1 MWGNLLEKKNEKTV
15 VKLSSST
22 EEKII
27 DKIVDLAQYMGET
40 KFYPYQAP
48 FARRLA
54 QSIITNEG
62 ATLSALFARQCLAKG
77 SLILDRNGKVL
88 PIEKH
93 PDAWETKT
101 VTELYEIKIFGG
113 HVIKC
118 TEEHPIATDQGWM
131 PAQAVSKGTNVVVL
145 DSWEKFGDGKIPYND
160 KTFTMSDDLAELVGW
175 LVVNIKGSEE
185 VKITKGHERVKEL
198 IEKYFSDSDFSVKK
212 TSITIQLTG
221 SIKNFLKYI
230 IKFDKFGVPEG
241 INYFTK
247 EQLIRFFYPLFFTNG
262 KTYKK
267 PNTMKIILKGINSQ
281 TLLFYK
287 EHLNKLG
294 MHGNLEVWIGDV
306 LIFQCAN
313 NYIKFKEL
321 FEDYLP
327 NEFFPP
333 FFRYRTRNIQ
343 TFEEEDGEVLTYS
356 RVHSVK
362 KIQTESSV
370 WDINIPEKGWFLASG
385 IKLHNSGKCLAKGTE
400 VVMYD
405 GTFKKVED
413 ICVGDKLLTPDS
425 KPVKVTSTVNGKDTM
440 YKISPTM
447 KNQQDATYTVNS
459 AHILSLYNTKTK
471 QVEDINVLD
480 YISSPNKENYRG
492 IRAVAHFPKRDI
504 SIAPYFLGLWLGDGD
519 SRDIRIT
526 NIDKEVIDYIH
537 EYAANLNM
545 KISTYSYSNR
555 TSSYAITSKED
566 SPRSYSNQHRVNII
580 KKEMEYL
587 NLLGNK
593 HIPEDYLCNSYENRM
608 QLLAGLIDSD
618 GSLDKHQVRYEI
630 SCSNS
635 ILCEQIVRLAR
646 SLGFQVTLSKRT
658 TSCNGKDF
666 ISNRVIIYGEIWK
679 IPVRI
684 IRKKA
689 PVSLIKKNPLLYRI
703 KVEKVGLGEYYGF
716 TLDNK
721 EKRFLLKDFTITHNT
736 QIVAMITAALMVILP
751 SLAEKFP
758 DSFDLFKKGL
768 WVGCFGPIGE
778 QAITMFDR
786 IYDILTTDSSKR
798 LFIEELKM
806 PIPARG
812 GARGN
817 LIRLGNKSF
826 VRYMS
831 GSKRSKV
838 ESKTYHLILL
848 DECQDMEA
856 FKIRKSIL
864 PMGAAVNATVV
875 TTGTPDVYIG
885 YFYDTI
891 EQNKAYDLK
900 SPSSKQMHFEVDY
913 TLAQKFNTFYKKYIQ
928 KEIKRLG
935 FDSDEFKM
943 AYRLIWPITKGMVF
957 TKAQL
962 DEKCYDKA
970 LKTVKT
976 WKESPCVAG
985 LDLGKTQ
992 DSTVVTVIKPI
1003 WEEADEDGNM
1013 PKFLLNWLEIE
1024 GDNWEDQYPQVV
1036 DFLSDYWVD
1045 TLVCDTTGV
1054 GDPIRERYSVLLP
1067 TVNVVPFVFSPSSKD
1082 VGYKYFI
1089 QEVNNRRFI
1098 IPAHASVRKTVRF
1111 KKFEKQMTTLKK
1123 HYTGK
1128 FLNPCPVDK
1137 DKGHDDFPDSS
1148 MLSVFG
1154 TYFEVMPDVEETF
1167 GNAFFN
1173 STRDNVEQ
1181 VFGRNYSRPRK

>member
-1 MWGNLLEKKNEKTV
+1 MWGKLLEKKNEKTV
-15 VKLSSST
+15 VRLSSST

-62 ATLSALFARQCLAKG
+62 ATISALFARQCLAKG

-101 VTELYEIKIFGG
+101 VTELYEIKTFGG
-113 HVIKC
+113 HSILC

-131 PAQAVSKGTNVVVL
+131 PAQVITKGTNVVVL
-145 DSWEKFGDGKIPYND
+145 DRWEKFGDGKIPYND
-160 KTFTMSDDLAELVGW
+160 KFFTISDDLAELVGW
-175 LVVNIKGSEE
+175 LVANIKGSEE
-185 VKITKGHERVKEL
+185 VKITKGHERVQEL
-198 IEKYFSDSDFSVKK
+198 MEKYFSDADFSARK
-212 TSITIQLTG
+212 TNIIIQLTG
-221 SIKNFLKYI
+221 SLKSFLKYI
-230 IKFDKFGVPEG
+230 IKFDKFGIPEG
-241 INYFTK
+241 INYFTR
-247 EQLIRFFYPLFFTNG
+247 EQLIRFFYPLFLTNG

-267 PNTMKIILKGINSQ
+267 TNAMKVVLKGMNTQ
-281 TLLFYK
+281 VLLFYK

-306 LIFQCAN
+306 LIFQCTT
-313 NYIKFKEL
+313 NYLRFKEL
-321 FEDYLP
+321 FEEYLP
-327 NEFFPP
+327 NEFFPA
-333 FFRYRTRNIQ
+333 FFRYRTRNIE
-343 TFEEEDGEVLTYS
+343 TFEGEDGETLVYS

-362 KIQTESSV
+362 KIQKETSV

-385 IKLHNSGKCLAKGTE
+385 TKVHNSGK
-400 VVMYD
+400 
-405 GTFKKVED
+405 
-413 ICVGDKLLTPDS
+413 
-425 KPVKVTSTVNGKDTM
+425 
-440 YKISPTM
+440 
-447 KNQQDATYTVNS
+447 
-459 AHILSLYNTKTK
+459 
-471 QVEDINVLD
+471 
-480 YISSPNKENYRG
+480 
-492 IRAVAHFPKRDI
+492 
-504 SIAPYFLGLWLGDGD
+504 
-519 SRDIRIT
+519 
-526 NIDKEVIDYIH
+526 
-537 EYAANLNM
+537 
-545 KISTYSYSNR
+545 
-555 TSSYAITSKED
+555 
-566 SPRSYSNQHRVNII
+566 
-580 KKEMEYL
+580 
-587 NLLGNK
+587 
-593 HIPEDYLCNSYENRM
+593 
-608 QLLAGLIDSD
+608 
-618 GSLDKHQVRYEI
+618 
-630 SCSNS
+630 
-635 ILCEQIVRLAR
+635 
-646 SLGFQVTLSKRT
+646 
-658 TSCNGKDF
+658 
-666 ISNRVIIYGEIWK
+666 
-679 IPVRI
+679 
-684 IRKKA
+684 
-689 PVSLIKKNPLLYRI
+689 
-703 KVEKVGLGEYYGF
+703 
-716 TLDNK
+716 
-721 EKRFLLKDFTITHNT
+721 T
-736 QIVAMITAALMVILP
+736 QIVAMVTAALMVILP

-891 EQNKAYDLK
+891 EQNRAYDLK
-900 SPSSKQMHFEVDY
+900 SPSNKQMHFEVDY
-913 TLAQKFNTFYKKYIQ
+913 TLAQKYNAYYKKYIQ

-970 LKTVKT
+970 LKTVKM

-992 DSTVVTVIKPI
+992 DSTVVTVIRPI
-1003 WEEADEDGNM
+1003 WEEADEEGNT
-1013 PKFLLNWLEIE
+1013 PKFLLNWLELE

-1036 DFLSDYWVD
+1036 DFLSDYWIE

-1082 VGYKYFI
+1082 IGYKYFI
-1089 QEVNNRRFI
+1089 QEVNNKRFI
-1098 IPAHASVRKTVRF
+1098 IPAHVSVRKTVRF
-1111 KKFEKQMTTLKK
+1111 KKFEQQMTTLKK

-1137 DKGHDDFPDSS
+1137 DKGHDDYPDSS
-1148 MLSVFG
+1148 MLAVFG
-1154 TYFEVMPDVEETF
+1154 TYFEVMPDVEETV
-1167 GNAFFN
+1167 GNTFFN
-1173 STRDNVEQ
+1173 STRDNIEQ